1 MANTDFIKEIAGDAQ
16 QIYIKHRILA
26 SLIIAQGCLESAWGT
41 SELATKGHNLFG
53 MKGEYN
59 GQYVIMQTWE
69 VINGENVQVPAKFRK
84 YPSWKESIQDLANLY
99 LNGLSWDKN
108 HYKAVVGETDYQKAT
123 AALVKAGYATDPN
136 YATKLNSLIFTY
148 KLTKYDTTE
157 GVPDEPSNPS
167 TPDPEPDIP
176 SKEYDGKDITLN
188 QNLPKDVYF
197 PQLHVSSQ
205 DGNQVVE
212 VIGADPDL
220 LDDTTG
226 KKDIEFTITR
236 TDDNGIEYD
245 LLINDNILYLDEKK
259 FNHQK
264 YFITMIEVD
273 QEKTLSKKVSAS
285 HVFVAVLNNHYVE
298 ATISGT
304 LTVRKMLDFTLK
316 GTKFSYIFKDKES
329 EFESVEQENFGDKFA
344 NELIS
349 EIVEDYGLELDVD
362 NYKIYIYKKMGKRIN
377 HTLDSRYN
385 MPGIKIKT
393 STEGCSTRARG
404 FGAIKENSST
414 DSKKTEYVF
423 DPVLYKHPD
432 EDKFLLDGMPRWA
445 EPLRNERYKKESSM
459 MTALKKYVN
468 PYPKMEIEV
477 DYEYIYE
484 PKLLEIQDDFWKGDT
499 LHVLADTAYGVTYED
514 DVRLLSIQYKPL
526 NPYAKPTLNFANFR
540 KDIQDIRMEQEKR
553 LKDQKRYVQKLRMMI

>member
-1 MANTDFIKEIAGDAQ
+1 MAKEDFIKQIAADAQ
-16 QIYIKHRILA
+16 RVYKNHQILA

-53 MKGEYN
+53 MKGEYK
-59 GQYVIMQTWE
+59 GQYVTMMTWE

-84 YPSWKESIQDLANLY
+84 YPSWKESIDDLANLY
-99 LNGLSWDKN
+99 LNGVSWDKN
-108 HYKAVVGETDYQKAT
+108 HYRAVVGETDYQKAT

-157 GVPDEPSNPS
+157 GLPDNPDEPSNP
-167 TPDPEPDIP
+167 DPIVDLP

-188 QNLPKDVYF
+188 QSLPKDVYF
-197 PQLHVSSQ
+197 PKLHVASQ
-205 DGNQVVE
+205 DDSQAIE

-236 TDDNGIEYD
+236 TADNGTEYD
-245 LLINDNILYLDEKK
+245 LLVNDNILYLDEKK

-264 YFITMIEVD
+264 YFITDIGIN
-273 QEKTLSKKVSAS
+273 QEGTLSKKVTAS
-285 HVFVAVLNNHYVE
+285 HVYVVTLNNHYVE
-298 ATISGT
+298 DTISGT
-304 LTVRKMLDFTLK
+304 FTVRKMLDFVFK
-316 GTKFSYIFKDKES
+316 GTKLRYIFMDKET
-329 EFESVEQENFGDKFA
+329 EFSSVEQENFGDKFG
-344 NELIS
+344 NDLMD

-362 NYKIYIYKKMGKRIN
+362 NYKVYVYKKMGKRIN
-377 HTLDSRYN
+377 HTLDTRYN
-385 MPGIKIKT
+385 MPGITIKT
-393 STEGCSTRARG
+393 STQGCSTRARG

-423 DPVLYKHPD
+423 EPVLYKHPD
-432 EDKFLLDGMPRWA
+432 EDKFLIDGMPRWA
-445 EPLRNERYKKESSM
+445 EPLRDEKYKKASSM
-459 MTALKKYVN
+459 LSALKKYVN
-468 PYPKMEIEV
+468 PYPQTEIEV

-484 PKLLEIQDDFWKGDT
+484 PKLLKIQEDFWKGDT
-499 LHVLADTAYGVTYED
+499 LHILADTSYGVTYED
-514 DVRLLSIQYKPL
+514 DVRLLAIQYKPL
-526 NPYAKPTLNFANFR
+526 NPYAKPTLTFANFR

-553 LKDQKRYVQKLRMMI
+553 LKDQKRYMQKLRMMI

>member
-167 TPDPEPDIP
+167 TPDPVPDIP

-236 TDDNGIEYD
+236 TADNGIEYD

-273 QEKTLSKKVSAS
+273 QEKTQQ
-285 HVFVAVLNNHYVE
+285 
-298 ATISGT
+298 
-304 LTVRKMLDFTLK
+304 
-316 GTKFSYIFKDKES
+316 ES
-329 EFESVEQENFGDKFA
+329 FCKSCFRCRFE
-344 NELIS
+344 
-349 EIVEDYGLELDVD
+349 
-362 NYKIYIYKKMGKRIN
+362 
-377 HTLDSRYN
+377 
-385 MPGIKIKT
+385 
-393 STEGCSTRARG
+393 
-404 FGAIKENSST
+404 
-414 DSKKTEYVF
+414 
-423 DPVLYKHPD
+423 
-432 EDKFLLDGMPRWA
+432 
-445 EPLRNERYKKESSM
+445 
-459 MTALKKYVN
+459 
-468 PYPKMEIEV
+468 
-477 DYEYIYE
+477 
-484 PKLLEIQDDFWKGDT
+484 
-499 LHVLADTAYGVTYED
+499 
-514 DVRLLSIQYKPL
+514 
-526 NPYAKPTLNFANFR
+526 
-540 KDIQDIRMEQEKR
+540 
-553 LKDQKRYVQKLRMMI
+553 

>member
-1 MANTDFIKEIAGDAQ
+1 MAKEDFIKQIAANAQ
-16 QIYIKHRILA
+16 RVYKNHQILA

-53 MKGEYN
+53 MKGEYK
-59 GQYVIMQTWE
+59 GQYVTMMTWE

-84 YPSWKESIQDLANLY
+84 YPSWKESIDDLANLY
-99 LNGLSWDKN
+99 LNGVSWDKN
-108 HYKAVVGETDYQKAT
+108 HYRAVVGETDYQKAT

-157 GVPDEPSNPS
+157 GLPDNPDEPGN
-167 TPDPEPDIP
+167 PDPIVDLP

-188 QNLPKDVYF
+188 QSLPKDVYF
-197 PQLHVSSQ
+197 PKLHVANQDDSQ
-205 DGNQVVE
+205 AIE

-236 TDDNGIEYD
+236 TADNGTEYD
-245 LLINDNILYLDEKK
+245 LLVNDNILYLDEKK

-264 YFITMIEVD
+264 YFITDIAIN
-273 QEKTLSKKVSAS
+273 QEGTLSKKITAS
-285 HVFVAVLNNHYVE
+285 HVFVVVLNNHYIE
-298 ATISGT
+298 DTISGT
-304 LTVRKMLDFTLK
+304 LSVRKMLDFALK
-316 GTKFSYIFKDKES
+316 GTKLTYIFKDKES
-329 EFESVEQENFGDKFA
+329 EFPSVEQENFGDKFG
-344 NELIS
+344 NELMN

-362 NYKIYIYKKMGKRIN
+362 NYKIYVYKKMGKRVN
-377 HTLDSRYN
+377 HTLDTRYN
-385 MPGIKIKT
+385 MPGITIKT
-393 STEGCSTRARG
+393 STQGCSTRARG

-423 DPVLYKHPD
+423 KPILYKHPD

-445 EPLRNERYKKESSM
+445 EPLRDERYKKESSM
-459 MTALKKYVN
+459 LTALKKYVN
-468 PYPKMEIEV
+468 PYPQTEIEV
-477 DYEYIYE
+477 NYEYIYE
-484 PKLLEIQDDFWKGDT
+484 PKLLKIQEDFWKGDT
-499 LHVLADTAYGVTYED
+499 LHILADTSYGVTYED
-514 DVRLLSIQYKPL
+514 DVRLLAIQYKPL
-526 NPYAKPTLNFANFR
+526 NPYAKPTLTFANFR

-553 LKDQKRYVQKLRMMI
+553 LKDQKRYMQKLRMMI